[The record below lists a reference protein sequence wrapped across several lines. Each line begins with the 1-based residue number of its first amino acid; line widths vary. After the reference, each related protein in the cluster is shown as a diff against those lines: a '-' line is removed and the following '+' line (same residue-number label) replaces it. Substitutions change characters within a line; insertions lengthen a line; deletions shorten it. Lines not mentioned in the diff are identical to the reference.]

1 MLSND
6 VSIFE
11 HVDIRHTVIPTMD
24 QSRSSSPTS
33 SLTSVSD
40 DLNPEQDGDNG
51 FKSSSTPAVL
61 EDVRKGGLVL
71 SSNYVSSSLQEL
83 GRYRQEKDSESPISQ
98 DKNVSATDVKLS
110 MRSSPYSRSGE
121 EVDAPDKDK
130 GMEEV
135 GMGNHVPPPC
145 PTSPIPDDEVPPP
158 LPGDPPPLDE
168 DSDESEAPSLP
179 PTLPPKQTGM
189 GKKQ

>member
-1 MLSND
+1 MSND

-11 HVDIRHTVIPTMD
+11 HIDVRHTVIPTMD

-33 SLTSVSD
+33 SLPSVSD
-40 DLNPEQDGDNG
+40 VSNPEQEGDDG

-61 EDVRKGGLVL
+61 EGVRKGGLVYDN
-71 SSNYVSSSLQEL
+71 NYVSSSLQEL
-83 GRYRQEKDSESPISQ
+83 GRYRQEKDSESPASQ

-110 MRSSPYSRSGE
+110 MTSSPHSKLWE
-121 EVDAPDKDK
+121 EEGASEKDE
-130 GMEEV
+130 GMEEL
-135 GMGNHVPPPC
+135 GRGNHVPPPC

-168 DSDESEAPSLP
+168 DSDESQAPSLP

-189 GKKQ
+189 DKNQ